1 MTAVHEPVLLE
12 EAMHY
17 LAPDDRDG
25 VFVDCTVGSGGH
37 AAEILR
43 RASAS
48 AKLLGL
54 DVDQAAIKAA
64 RKPLKK
70 EEKAGRATFL
80 QRNFKELPEAL
91 DELKIER
98 VSGILADLGV
108 SSLQLE
114 DQKRGFSFMRDGPLD
129 MRMNQA
135 LGATAA
141 DLVNKL
147 HEQALSNL
155 IFEFSEEPF
164 ARRIARALIEARAK
178 KPIKRTSELRQ
189 IVERAKPP
197 RGGGIHPATKTFQAL
212 RIAVNRELDGL
223 DTWID
228 KAAERL
234 SLGARM
240 VILSFHSLEDRVVKH
255 AFQYLERTCICPP
268 RQTQCECGK
277 VRAAKILTKRPV
289 GPQEAEIARNPR
301 ARSAKLRA
309 CERV

>member
-1 MTAVHEPVLLE
+1 MVAAHEPVLLE
-12 EAMHY
+12 ETMRY
-17 LAPDDRDG
+17 LAPDGRDG
-25 VFVDCTVGSGGH
+25 VFVDCTVGGGGH

-43 RASAS
+43 RAGAS

-54 DVDQAAIKAA
+54 DVDKAAIKAA
-64 RKPLKK
+64 RKLLKK
-70 EEKAGRATFL
+70 EEKAGRVTFL

-114 DQKRGFSFMRDGPLD
+114 DQKRGFSFMHDGPLD

-135 LGATAA
+135 LGTTAA
-141 DLVNKL
+141 DLVNTL
-147 HEQALSNL
+147 HERALSDL

-164 ARRIARALIEARAK
+164 SRRIARAVIEARAK

-189 IVERAKPP
+189 IVESAKPP
-197 RGGGIHPATKTFQAL
+197 RGGAIHPATKTFQAL
-212 RIAVNRELDGL
+212 RIAVNRELDGISA
-223 DTWID
+223 WID

-234 SLGARM
+234 SPGARM
-240 VILSFHSLEDRVVKH
+240 VILSFHSLEDRLVKH
-255 AFQYLERTCICPP
+255 AFQYLERTCVCPP
-268 RQTQCECGK
+268 RQPQCECGK

-289 GPQEAEIARNPR
+289 EPKEAEIARNPR